1 MGQPITEASQRKLG
15 TPIAGLQANAPNQTE
30 SVNVANT
37 IKPISGTA
45 LLLLARVRPAYWPW
59 SWGRLAFSRWFPDQS
74 PGLKFIKTLGSGRG
88 GGFGLAPS
96 ASYQGVFCLFDELE
110 QAQAFEA
117 ASTLCDHYR
126 QRSDECVSM
135 ILQPAS
141 ARGSW
146 DGVSLQAGSAIPS
159 NAPIAALTRASIRPS
174 AAAAFWRYAPAAQA
188 GLATAEGC
196 ELAIG
201 LGEAP
206 ILRQATFS
214 VWQNAAAMD
223 AYARTGAHE
232 EAIRAAWRHTFF
244 SESMFV
250 RFAPLSMRGT
260 WNGQSYA

>member
-15 TPIAGLQANAPNQTE
+15 TPIAGLQASTPGHIA
-30 SVNVANT
+30 SLSIANT
-37 IKPISGTA
+37 TNPISGTA
-45 LLLLARVRPAYWPW
+45 LLLLARVRPAFWPW
-59 SWGRLAFSRWFPDQS
+59 SWGRLAFSRWFPDQA

-110 QAQAFEA
+110 QAQVFEA
-117 ASTLCDHYR
+117 DSALFNHYR

-146 DGVSLQAGSAIPS
+146 DGVSLQAGPTIPS
-159 NAPIAALTRASIRPS
+159 DAPLAALTRASIRPR

-188 GLATAEGC
+188 GLADAAGC

-206 ILRQATFS
+206 LLRQATFS
-214 VWQNAAAMD
+214 LWQNAAAMD

-232 EAIRAAWRHTFF
+232 QAIRAAWRHSFF

-260 WNGQSYA
+260 WNGQWYG

>member
-15 TPIAGLQANAPNQTE
+15 PPVAGLNSSTSAHREPI
-30 SVNVANT
+30 SVSNNGA
-37 IKPISGTA
+37 ISGTA
-45 LLLLARVRPAYWPW
+45 LLILARVRPAHWPW
-59 SWGRLAFSRWFPDQS
+59 SWSRLAFSRWFPDQA

-117 ASTLCDHYR
+117 DAALVNRYR
-126 QRSDECVSM
+126 MRSDECLSL
-135 ILQPAS
+135 ILQPAN
-141 ARGSW
+141 ARGAW
-146 DGVSLQAGSAIPS
+146 DGVSLQAGPAIEPD
-159 NAPIAALTRASIRPS
+159 APLAALTRASIRPS

-188 GLATAEGC
+188 GLVDAEGC

-206 ILRQATFS
+206 LLRQATFS
-214 VWQNAAAMD
+214 LWKNAAAMD

-232 EAIRAAWRHTFF
+232 QAIRAAWRHSFF

-250 RFAPLSMRGT
+250 RFAPLSLRGT
-260 WNGQSYA
+260 WNGRSYG

>member
-1 MGQPITEASQRKLG
+1 MGQPSTEASQPKLG
-15 TPIAGLQANAPNQTE
+15 PPVAGLNSSTSAHRE
-30 SVNVANT
+30 LISVSNNGA
-37 IKPISGTA
+37 ISGTA
-45 LLLLARVRPAYWPW
+45 LLILARVRPAHWPW
-59 SWGRLAFSRWFPDQS
+59 SWSRLAFSRWFPDQA

-96 ASYQGVFCLFDELE
+96 ASYQGLFCLFDDVAHAD
-110 QAQAFEA
+110 QFVAHA
-117 ASTLCDHYR
+117 DMVDRYR
-126 QRSDECVSM
+126 QRSDECLT
-135 ILQPAS
+135 ITLQPAN

-146 DGVSLQAGSAIPS
+146 DGVSLQSGLPIPS
-159 NAPIAALTRASIRPS
+159 HAPIAALTRASIRPG

-188 GLATAEGC
+188 GLASAAGC

-206 ILRQATFS
+206 LLRQATFS
-214 VWQNAAAMD
+214 LWDNAAAMD

-260 WNGQSYA
+260 WNGRSYG

>member
-1 MGQPITEASQRKLG
+1 MSVGHLIARNGSDPADEGPADPERAHLG
-15 TPIAGLQANAPNQTE
+15 HSGDVAPCGAAVLLIARL
-30 SVNVANT
+30 
-37 IKPISGTA
+37 
-45 LLLLARVRPAYWPW
+45 RPAYWPW
-59 SWGRLAFSRWFPDQS
+59 SWGRLAFSRWFTDQA
-74 PGLKFIKTLGSGRG
+74 PGLQFIKTLGSGRG

-96 ASYQGVFCLFDELE
+96 ASYQGVFCFFDDIEHAE
-110 QAQAFEA
+110 QFEA
-117 ASTLCDHYR
+117 RSELLDRYR
-126 QRSDECVSM
+126 QRSDECLT
-135 ILQPAS
+135 ITLQTAN

-146 DGVSLQAGSAIPS
+146 DGVSLQSGPPIPS

-206 ILRQATFS
+206 LLRQATFS
-214 VWQNAAAMD
+214 LWQNAAAMD

-244 SESMFV
+244 SESMFI
-250 RFAPLSMRGT
+250 RFAPLAMRGT
-260 WNGQSYA
+260 WNGRRYG